1 MANDA
6 VVSNSEPSAPHLL
19 RETVV
24 RPTRGWRSLNLGE
37 LLLYRDLMT
46 FLVWRDLKVR
56 YQQTVL
62 GGAWAIIQPLATMI
76 VFTFVFGK
84 LAKLPSDGIPY
95 PLFSFTALVI
105 WTYFS
110 QAISGA
116 VGSLI
121 GNTQLIEK
129 VYFPRL
135 ILPIAAAVRGLADLA
150 VAFGFL
156 LLVLAFYGVWPT
168 WKAVFVI
175 PFTLLAIIATLG
187 IGSGLAAINVRF
199 RDVRQMMPLLVQL
212 WLFATPVAY
221 PSSMAPADLR
231 PLLGLNPMTGVVE
244 GYRWALLGTTP
255 FPLDLVVMSTASAL
269 VMLVIGLFVFRR
281 IESSF
286 ADII

>member
-1 MANDA
+1 MANGAA
-6 VVSNSEPSAPHLL
+6 VQNSEPASPHVL

-37 LLLYRDLMT
+37 LLLYRDLIA

-76 VFTFVFGK
+76 AFTFVFGK
-84 LAKLPSDGIPY
+84 LAKLPSDGVPY

-110 QAISGA
+110 QSISGA

-150 VAFGFL
+150 IAFGFL

-175 PFTLLAIIATLG
+175 PFTLLAVIATLG

-212 WLFATPVAY
+212 WMFATPVAY
-221 PSSMAPADLR
+221 PASMAPAQWR
-231 PLLGLNPMTGVVE
+231 PLLGLNPMAGVVE
-244 GYRWALLGTTP
+244 GYRWALLGTGP
-255 FPLDLVVMSTASAL
+255 FPFALVAISTASAL
-269 VMLVIGLFVFRR
+269 VLLVIGFFVFRR